1 VWSGFRTPR
10 LVLGRDTFLS
20 MTRQRAK
27 KKTIHDSAVPSRPG
41 GLVASSWIVL
51 SS

>member
-1 VWSGFRTPR
+1 LRAFFPPDQHRYGHNF
-10 LVLGRDTFLS
+10 S
-20 MTRQRAK
+20 MARQTAK